1 MRSRFAES
9 YRFDVLLQNHSYSLG
24 MFRVLLGD
32 DGQVA
37 NLISVVVLEILQRFL
52 EVQSDL
58 VRNLVGRHD
67 SSRQGII
74 CSSRKKRERKRLR
87 VTDSFLRK
95 WLKKETVNAL
105 SGP

>member
-1 MRSRFAES
+1 
-9 YRFDVLLQNHSYSLG
+9 
-24 MFRVLLGD
+24 MFGVLLGD
-32 DGQVA
+32 DGQIA
-37 NLISVVVLEILQRFL
+37 NFISVVVLKILQRFL

-58 VRNLVGRHD
+58 VGDLVGRHD

-74 CSSRKKRERKRLR
+74 CSSRKEEKKKRLR

>member
-1 MRSRFAES
+1 MRFRSAES
-9 YRFDVLLQNHSYSLG
+9 YRFDVLFQNHSYSLS
-24 MFRVLLGD
+24 MFGVLLGD

-37 NLISVVVLEILQRFL
+37 NFISVVVLKILQRFL

-58 VRNLVGRHD
+58 IGNLVGRHD
-67 SSRQGII
+67 SSRQDII
-74 CSSRKKRERKRLR
+74 CSSRKEEKKRLR
-87 VTDSFLRK
+87 VTDSFPRK